1 MGENFRND
9 VDIALSAAQ
18 SALDAVEGADMRDL
32 PISDK
37 LRFALAQ
44 ATVAVAYGVRKI
56 AEIHEA
62 DHDARRQERAR
73 QQYNS

>member
-37 LRFALAQ
+37 LWGSPEKVD
-44 ATVAVAYGVRKI
+44 TVSLI
-56 AEIHEA
+56 A
-62 DHDARRQERAR
+62 D
-73 QQYNS
+73 